1 MIRLHSNVRRS
12 LKCRI
17 EKKLVISASL
27 LVIGP
32 VLPRFNIGMDAWMDY
47 DLFGPARSVTQANRK
62 RSMSEAGPSDR
73 SPTPQMKL
81 ALAIEPCPTMNGR
94 FAKATRE
101 EIDKYAE
108 HYVPMIPHS
117 GRPGHSETDKRKTT
131 KFLKTY

>member
-47 DLFGPARSVTQANRK
+47 DLLFGPARSVTQANRK

-94 FAKATRE
+94 FAKVTRE

-108 HYVPMIPHS
+108 HYVPKK
-117 GRPGHSETDKRKTT
+117 TDDSTQWSART
-131 KFLKTY
+131 FRN